1 MADQTD
7 ITKDQNVAKAIYNET
22 ATIKSM
28 YTQLNN
34 IFGGSQMFVM
44 EYPTRGL
51 NQLDYAYSFHQIKKL
66 TIN

>member
-7 ITKDQNVAKAIYNET
+7 ITKDQDVAKAIYNET

-34 IFGGSQMFVM
+34 IFGGSQN
-44 EYPTRGL
+44 R
-51 NQLDYAYSFHQIKKL
+51 SFR
-66 TIN
+66 